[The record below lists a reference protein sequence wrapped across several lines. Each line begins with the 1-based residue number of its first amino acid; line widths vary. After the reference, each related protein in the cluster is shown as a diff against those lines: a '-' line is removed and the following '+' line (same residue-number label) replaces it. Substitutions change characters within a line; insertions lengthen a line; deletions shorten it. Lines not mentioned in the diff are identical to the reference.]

1 MRLAKLT
8 LTGFKSFADKTEIAF
23 DQPIVGIVGPN
34 GCGKSNVVDA
44 IKWVLG
50 DMSPKSLR
58 GGAMMDCIFNGSAT
72 RKPSGMAS
80 VTLTFDNPVVDISD
94 LGFGISDLQD
104 CDAEPSRGHSAEQ
117 DKSEVRNPKSEICR
131 RALPLDTDQVAV
143 TRQLYR
149 DGTSEY
155 LINNKRARLRDIRE
169 LFMDTGIGTDAYSV
183 IEQGKVARMLEANAA
198 ERRQIF
204 EEAAGISRFKARK
217 KEAIRKLERAEQNLA
232 LCRQRLED
240 TERRLRAVKMQAA
253 RARSFQQYKAR
264 LGELQLQHALADYHR
279 LQVESAKL
287 ADELEQAE
295 ADRVAA
301 ARALE
306 ATDDKAGNTE
316 IERAAIL
323 RKQKGL
329 DQDRLRQQARK
340 DQAEQRERFT
350 AAALDDVNQHI
361 ERDQKRLAELEERRR
376 GVEADQKQHAE
387 TAARLET
394 EQAAASKQLD
404 DAQAQAQAR
413 QHELNETRSQLD
425 DEKNGVTDLMRRVA
439 SLHNEIRALDTFK
452 QSLTQTRQ
460 KLEQRSG
467 HVAEQ
472 LEALLSQRDDASRKL
487 DQANALHA
495 RETVELDRQKQLA
508 GQFGS
513 QLKQLSERLGQTREK
528 RTALDARRD
537 ALREMDDNREGV
549 SEAVKAVLARAESSS
564 EFGLVRGL
572 LADLI
577 RTSHEHAAI
586 VEAALGEHQQAL
598 IVDRMADICS
608 NNGGRAAREALSGR
622 VTFIAIDQPPLPP
635 LDQRVGNAA
644 VPLRPV
650 IDLVQYPDWLG
661 PVAWR
666 LLGRTLI
673 VRDLDTAMLLR
684 QALPSGFRFVTDT
697 GELLDAQG
705 RVHAGPMGAGAGG
718 GIISR
723 RAELASLAEQLAELD
738 AIIASDQSTLT
749 MLWDQATHIDKTVA
763 ELAQSIH
770 EARTIKAELGSR
782 LESLDAQIGT
792 LEKEQPVL
800 AAEAEQL
807 HNQMRDAE
815 EQRTGHAAQ
824 AEVLEADSAQR
835 EQRVTQLQ
843 QQIASL
849 TTQIEHANEA
859 VTAARVEAGKLAE
872 QLSAAQRQARQAEI
886 ALADI
891 TRQHRLLQDQLDGYA
906 QRIESLRADQSA
918 AAQEAQEA
926 QSRLQ
931 SLITQCELIARDL
944 AKLDESVAQLRGTAR
959 TQRSAVEQ
967 ADQSLHRLQVNQREL
982 EVKTDAIRQRAQ
994 DQLDTDI
1001 ANAYRVRLH
1010 ELEPAEGAS
1019 APVETTE
1026 EPGTS
1031 GGFDIDWASV
1041 EAEINELRTKIT
1053 RLGNVNVDAIT
1064 EQEQLEDRH
1073 TDLADQ
1079 VRDIDEA
1086 RVQLE
1091 KLIDQINTK
1100 SRTRFEE
1107 TFNEVARNFAGP
1119 QGMFRRLFGGGKAEI
1134 NLVPNE
1140 HGDIDVLESGI
1151 EIIAKPP
1158 GKEPAALSQLSGGE
1172 KTMTAVALLMAI
1184 FKTKPSP
1191 YAILDEVDAALDDAN
1206 VERFTQIIKGFLDKS
1221 HFIVITHHKFTMQS
1235 CDVLY
1240 GITMQERGV
1249 SKRVSVKF
1257 DQVGRD
1263 GSISNDALDPAEPA
1277 SADASPEPTVTVT
1290 TAPKPAPG
1298 NREKLAAMFAQRDA
1312 AVVDANT

>member
-8 LTGFKSFADKTEIAF
+8 LTGFKSFADKTEIVF

-58 GGAMMDCIFNGSAT
+58 GGAMMDCIFNGSST

-80 VTLTFDNPVVDISD
+80 VTLTFDNPVIKSHARSEERSD
-94 LGFGISDLQD
+94 EGRD
-104 CDAEPSRGHSAEQ
+104 
-117 DKSEVRNPKSEICR
+117 R

-217 KEAIRKLERAEQNLA
+217 KESIRKLERAEQNLA

-240 TERRLRAVKMQAA
+240 TERRLRSVKMQAG

-264 LGELQLQHALADYHR
+264 LSELQLTYALADYHR
-279 LQVESAKL
+279 LQTESTAL
-287 ADELEQAE
+287 AEQLEQAE
-295 ADRVAA
+295 ADRAAA
-301 ARALE
+301 ARALGE
-306 ATDDKAGNTE
+306 AESAVNDTE

-323 RKQKGL
+323 QKQKGL
-329 DQDRLRQQARK
+329 DQDRLQQQSRK
-340 DQAEQRERFT
+340 EQAEQKQRFT
-350 AAALDDVNQHI
+350 ASTLDDVRQHI
-361 ERDQKRLAELEERRR
+361 ARDTKNLDELAQRRDALA
-376 GVEADQKQHAE
+376 ADQQQHAE
-387 TAARLET
+387 AVTRLESEQSAAAQRLET
-394 EQAAASKQLD
+394 
-404 DAQAQAQAR
+404 AQAEAR
-413 QHELNETRSQLD
+413 QQQHELNEARAQLD

-452 QSLTQTRQ
+452 QSLTQTRE
-460 KLEQRSG
+460 KLEQRTG

-472 LEALLSQRDDASRKL
+472 LEGLLSQRDDASRKL
-487 DQANALHA
+487 DQATALHT
-495 RETVELDRQKQLA
+495 REATELDRQKTLA
-508 GQFGS
+508 GQFGT
-513 QLKQLSERLGQTREK
+513 QLKQLSERLSQTREK
-528 RTALDARRD
+528 RTALAARRE

-549 SEAVKAVLARAESSS
+549 SDAVKAVLARAESSS

-577 RTSHEHAAI
+577 QTSHDNAAV

-650 IDLVQYPDWLG
+650 IDLVQYPEWLG

-684 QALPSGFRFVTDT
+684 QALPAGFRFVTET

-705 RVHAGPMGAGAGG
+705 RVHAGPIGVGAGG

-723 RAELASLAEQLAELD
+723 RAELASLDEQLAELD
-738 AIIASDQSTLT
+738 AIIASDQSALT
-749 MLWDQATHIDKTVA
+749 MLSDQATHIDQTVA

-770 EARTIKAELGSR
+770 EANTIKAELGSR
-782 LESLDAQIGT
+782 LESLDAQIGQ

-800 AAEAEQL
+800 AAEAEQI
-807 HNQMRDAE
+807 HSQMREAE
-815 EQRTGHAAQ
+815 EQRTGHATQAQ
-824 AEVLEADSAQR
+824 ALEADSAQR
-835 EQRVTQLQ
+835 EQRVGALQDTIAQLT
-843 QQIASL
+843 A
-849 TTQIEHANEA
+849 QIESANET

-872 QLSAAQRQARQAEI
+872 QLSAAQRQVRQAEI
-886 ALADI
+886 ASADI
-891 TRQHRLLQDQLDGYA
+891 ARQHKLLEDQLAGYT
-906 QRIESLRADQSA
+906 QRIDSLEAEQA
-918 AAQEAQEA
+918 AAAEEAAAAE
-926 QSRLQ
+926 SKLQ
-931 SLITQCELIARDL
+931 SLITQCELVAREL
-944 AKLDESVAQLRGTAR
+944 AKFDESVVQLRAMVR
-959 TQRSAVEQ
+959 TQRAAVEQ
-967 ADQSLHRLQVNQREL
+967 ADQALHRLQVNQREL
-982 EVKTDAIRQRAQ
+982 EVKTDAIRQRAHE
-994 DQLDTDI
+994 QLDTDI

-1010 ELEPAEGAS
+1010 ELENVPEGVPDSSGTEDDEEAQVEATIDNPFDINWS
-1019 APVETTE
+1019 KVET
-1026 EPGTS
+1026 
-1031 GGFDIDWASV
+1031 
-1041 EAEINELRTKIT
+1041 EINELRTKIT
-1053 RLGNVNVDAIT
+1053 RLGNVNVDAIG

-1091 KLIDQINTK
+1091 KLIDEINTK

-1107 TFNEVARNFAGP
+1107 TFNEVAKKFAGP

-1134 NLVPNE
+1134 NLVPDEN
-1140 HGDIDVLESGI
+1140 GDIDVLESGI
-1151 EIIAKPP
+1151 EITAKPP

-1172 KTMTAVALLMAI
+1172 KTMTAIAMLMAI

-1263 GSISNDALDPAEPA
+1263 GSINSVMLNRNDG
-1277 SADASPEPTVTVT
+1277 PEQAKQTPPIVVAN
-1290 TAPKPAPG
+1290 APKAPS
-1298 NREKLAAMFAQRDA
+1298 NRAKLAAMLTNQSPTEIA
-1312 AVVDANT
+1312 